1 MSTFTGCV
9 LATRG
14 GSGRNEHG
22 DRAGARV
29 TREQG
34 PSEPEHTA
42 TAWAVVDGA
51 GLVRALRA
59 GTGWLERNLAAVN
72 ALNVFPV
79 PDGDTGTNMFLTMK
93 AAYDA
98 AVEGGE
104 SEGRSAGDVAARAA
118 YGALM
123 GARGNSGVIL
133 SQIFRGMAKA
143 LDGHASLDGALLAAA
158 LTEASAMA
166 YKAVMKPVEGTLLT
180 VSRGAAECAE
190 AAARAG
196 GDVQTV
202 LDGAL
207 AGARATLAKTPE
219 MLPLLREAGVV
230 DAGGQGY
237 VVILEGMRL
246 HLAGR
251 SVEAETLPEI
261 APSGATMAFDVGAL
275 QEKHGADD
283 YGYCTNYLLT
293 AAPGTTLDFAAIRE
307 TMAGMGHSAVIV
319 GDDRYVKAHIHT
331 TDPGA
336 LLSYAVTLGSLTQIK
351 IDNMDLQVE
360 ALDSS
365 PVASTA
371 PSDAPATGV
380 SVVAVAAGEGLSAV
394 LRGLGAAKIVR
405 GGQTMNPSTQ
415 ELLDAINGAPT
426 DDVIVLPNNGNV
438 VLTAR
443 QAAEMAAKQV
453 RVVPTKSVPQGIA
466 ALSAFTFTA
475 DLDTNAAAMTEVASD
490 MHTGE
495 VTRAVRDAAIGGVA
509 VKAGAVIGLLDDVLT
524 VSGDDGATV
533 ALALLDLMGVGQA
546 ELVTLYTG
554 GDVSDADADAVRT
567 HIASRYPNVAV
578 EIVAGGQPHYDF
590 ILSVE

>member
-1 MSTFTGCV
+1 MSA
-9 LATRG
+9 ATRRG
-14 GSGRNEHG
+14 E
-22 DRAGARV
+22 RV
-29 TREQG
+29 RVAQQEGTDGME
-34 PSEPEHTA
+34 SVALT
-42 TAWAVVDGA
+42 WSVVDGA
-51 GLVRALRA
+51 GLLRALRA
-59 GTGWLERNLAAVN
+59 GTGWLERNVAGVN

-79 PDGDTGTNMFLTMK
+79 PDGDTGTNMFLTMQ
-93 AAYDA
+93 AAYA
-98 AVEGGE
+98 AAAEGGE
-104 SEGRSAGDVAARAA
+104 SDGRTVGDVASRAA

-143 LDGHASLDGALLAAA
+143 LDGHATLDGVLLAAA
-158 LTEASAMA
+158 FSEASAMA

-180 VSRGAAECAE
+180 VSRGAAESATS
-190 AAARAG
+190 AANDG

-207 AGARATLAKTPE
+207 AGARVTLARTPE

-251 SVEAETLPEI
+251 SVEAEELQEI
-261 APSGATMAFDVGAL
+261 APGGATMAFDVAGM

-293 AAPGTTLDFAAIRE
+293 AASGAPLDFAMIRE
-307 TMAGMGHSAVIV
+307 QMAAMGHSAVIV
-319 GDDRYVKAHIHT
+319 GDEQYVKAHIHT

-336 LLSYAVTLGSLTQIK
+336 LLSYALRFGSLTQIK
-351 IDNMDLQVE
+351 VDNMDMQVE
-360 ALDSS
+360 TLEEA
-365 PVASTA
+365 A
-371 PSDAPATGV
+371 PPGAANAEPAGQI

-405 GGQTMNPSTQ
+405 GGQPMNPSTQ
-415 ELLDAINGAPT
+415 ELLDAINSAPA
-426 DDVIVLPNNGNV
+426 DAVIVLPNNGNV

-443 QAAEMAAKQV
+443 QAAEMASKQV
-453 RVVPTKSVPQGIA
+453 RVVPTKSIPQGIA

-475 DLDTNAAAMTEVASD
+475 DLDTNAAEMTEVASGVR
-490 MHTGE
+490 TGE
-495 VTRAVRDAAIGGVA
+495 VTRAVRDATIGGVA
-509 VKAGAVIGLLDDVLT
+509 VKTGAVIGLLDDVLT
-524 VSGDDGATV
+524 VSGDDSATV
-533 ALALLDLMGVGQA
+533 ALDLLGRMNAARA

-554 GDVSDADADAVRT
+554 AGVPASVAESLSARIGRQYP
-567 HIASRYPNVAV
+567 HIAV
-578 EIVAGGQPHYDF
+578 EIVVGGQPHYDF
-590 ILSVE
+590 IVSVE

>member
-1 MSTFTGCV
+1 MSAKTH
-9 LATRG
+9 R
-14 GSGRNEHG
+14 
-22 DRAGARV
+22 GARV
-29 TREQG
+29 TQQDTSG
-34 PSEPEHTA
+34 EPVHAA
-42 TAWAVVDGA
+42 TVDGA
-51 GLVRALRA
+51 GLLRALRA
-59 GTGWLERNLAAVN
+59 GTDWLERNVPAVN

-98 AVEGGE
+98 AAEGGE
-104 SEGRSAGDVAARAA
+104 SAGRPVGDVAGRAA

-143 LDGHASLDGALLAAA
+143 LDGHATLDGALLAAA
-158 LTEASAMA
+158 FMEASAMA

-180 VSRGAAECAE
+180 VSRGAATSAE
-190 AAARAG
+190 AAARTG
-196 GDVQTV
+196 GDVRAV

-207 AGARATLAKTPE
+207 AGGRATLAKTPE

-251 SVEAETLPEI
+251 GVETEELPEI
-261 APSGATMAFDVGAL
+261 APAGGAMAFDVGAL
-275 QEKHGADD
+275 HAQHGADD

-293 AAPGTTLDFAAIRE
+293 ASPGTTLDFDAIRD

-319 GDDRYVKAHIHT
+319 GDEQYVKAHIHT

-336 LLSYAVTLGSLTQIK
+336 LLSYAVTLGALTQIK
-351 IDNMDLQVE
+351 IDNMDQQVE
-360 ALDSS
+360 RLDAES
-365 PVASTA
+365 V
-371 PSDAPATGV
+371 DAPAAGV

-394 LRGLGAAKIVR
+394 LRGLGAARIVR

-443 QAAEMAAKQV
+443 QAAEMATRHV
-453 RVVPTKSVPQGIA
+453 RVVPTKSIPQGIA

-475 DLDTNAAAMTEVASD
+475 DLDTNADAMTEVAND
-490 MHTGE
+490 VRTGE
-495 VTRAVRDAAIGGVA
+495 VTRAVRDATIGGVA

-533 ALALLDLMGVGQA
+533 ALELLHRMGVEQA

-554 GDVSDADADAVRT
+554 ADVSDADADAVRER
-567 HIASRYPNVAV
+567 IASHYPNVAV

>member
-1 MSTFTGCV
+1 
-9 LATRG
+9 
-14 GSGRNEHG
+14 
-22 DRAGARV
+22 
-29 TREQG
+29 
-34 PSEPEHTA
+34 
-42 TAWAVVDGA
+42 VDGV
-51 GLVRALRA
+51 GLLRALRA
-59 GTGWLERNLAAVN
+59 GTGWLERNVAGVN

-93 AAYDA
+93 SAYAAA
-98 AVEGGE
+98 AEGGE
-104 SEGRSAGDVAARAA
+104 GEERSVSDVASRAA

-133 SQIFRGMAKA
+133 SQIFRGLAKA
-143 LDGHASLDGALLAAA
+143 LDGHVTLDGALLAAA

-180 VSRGAAECAE
+180 VSRGAAEAAE
-190 AAARAG
+190 TAAKAG
-196 GDVQTV
+196 GDVQIV

-237 VVILEGMRL
+237 VVVLEGMRL

-251 SVEAETLPEI
+251 SVEAEELSAI
-261 APSGATMAFDVGAL
+261 ASSGAGMAFDVVGM

-283 YGYCTNYLLT
+283 YGYCTNYLLA
-293 AAPGTTLDFAAIRE
+293 AAPGTVLDFALIRE
-307 TMAGMGHSAVIV
+307 TMAAMGHSAVIV
-319 GDDRYVKAHIHT
+319 GDEQYVKAHIHT

-336 LLSYAVTLGSLTQIK
+336 LLSYAVRFGSLTQIK
-351 IDNMDLQVE
+351 IDNMDMQVE
-360 ALDSS
+360 HLEGS
-365 PVASTA
+365 A
-371 PSDAPATGV
+371 PPDVAPAEPMGHI

-415 ELLDAINGAPT
+415 ELLDAINHAPT
-426 DDVIVLPNNGNV
+426 DAVILLPNNGNV

-443 QAAEMAAKQV
+443 QAAEMASKQV
-453 RVVPTKSVPQGIA
+453 RVVPTKSIPQGIA

-475 DLDTNAAAMTEVASD
+475 DLDTNAEDMTAVASGVR
-490 MHTGE
+490 TGE
-495 VTRAVRDAAIGGVA
+495 VTRAVRDATIGGVA

-524 VSGDDGATV
+524 VSGDDSATV
-533 ALALLDLMGVGQA
+533 ALDLLQRMDAEHA

-554 GDVSDADADAVRT
+554 ASVADAAAESLSAR
-567 HIASRYPNVAV
+567 IGERYPTLAV
-578 EIVAGGQPHYDF
+578 ETVRGGQPHYDF
-590 ILSVE
+590 IVSVE

>member
-1 MSTFTGCV
+1 MDV
-9 LATRG
+9 
-14 GSGRNEHG
+14 
-22 DRAGARV
+22 
-29 TREQG
+29 
-34 PSEPEHTA
+34 PEHEA
-42 TAWAVVDGA
+42 SAWTVVDGA
-51 GLVRALRA
+51 GLLRALNA
-59 GTGWLERNLAAVN
+59 GTDWLERNVSAVN

-93 AAYDA
+93 AAYA
-98 AVEGGE
+98 AAAEGGE
-104 SEGRSAGDVAARAA
+104 SAGRSAGDVAGRAA

-143 LDGHASLDGALLAAA
+143 LDGHATLDGTLLAAA
-158 LTEASAMA
+158 LSEASAMA

-180 VSRGAAECAE
+180 VSRGAAASAE
-190 AAARAG
+190 AAAQAG
-196 GDVQTV
+196 GDVQAV

-207 AGARATLAKTPE
+207 AGGRATLAKTPE

-251 SVEAETLPEI
+251 SVAAEALPEI
-261 APSGATMAFDVGAL
+261 APAGATMAFDVGAL
-275 QEKHGADD
+275 QAQHGADD

-293 AAPGTTLDFAAIRE
+293 ASPGTTLDFAAIRE
-307 TMAGMGHSAVIV
+307 QMAGMGYSAVIV
-319 GDDRYVKAHIHT
+319 GDEQYVKAHIHT

-351 IDNMDLQVE
+351 IDNMDQQVE
-360 ALDSS
+360 TLDGTSA
-365 PVASTA
+365 ASTGA
-371 PSDAPATGV
+371 SEAPALGV
-380 SVVAVAAGEGLSAV
+380 SVVAVAAGEGISAV

-415 ELLDAINGAPT
+415 ELLDAITSAPT
-426 DDVIVLPNNGNV
+426 NEVIVLPNNGNV

-443 QAAEMAAKQV
+443 QAAELATKQV
-453 RVVPTKSVPQGIA
+453 RVVPTKSIPQGIA
-466 ALSAFTFTA
+466 ALAAFTFTA
-475 DLDTNAAAMTEVASD
+475 DLDTNAAAMTEVANG
-490 MHTGE
+490 MRTGE
-495 VTRAVRDAAIGGVA
+495 VTRAVRDATIGGVA
-509 VKAGAVIGLLDDVLT
+509 VKSGEVIGLLDDVLT

-533 ALALLDLMGVGQA
+533 ALELLHRMGVEQA

-554 GDVSDADADAVRT
+554 ADVSEAAAAAVQER
-567 HIASRYPNVAV
+567 IAARYPNIAV
-578 EIVAGGQPHYDF
+578 EIVVGGQPHYDF

>member
-1 MSTFTGCV
+1 MNA
-9 LATRG
+9 ATRRGERERVARQG
-14 GSGRNEHG
+14 GSESGYNQ
-22 DRAGARV
+22 AQ
-29 TREQG
+29 T
-34 PSEPEHTA
+34 
-42 TAWAVVDGA
+42 WAVVDGA
-51 GLVRALRA
+51 GLLRALRA
-59 GTGWLERNLAAVN
+59 GTDWLERNVAGVN

-79 PDGDTGTNMFLTMK
+79 PDGDTGTNMFLTMQ
-93 AAYDA
+93 AAYA
-98 AVEGGE
+98 AAAEGGE
-104 SEGRSAGDVAARAA
+104 GDGRSVGDVASRAA

-143 LDGHASLDGALLAAA
+143 LDGHATLDGTLLAAA
-158 LTEASAMA
+158 FTEASAMA

-180 VSRGAAECAE
+180 VSRGAAEAAE
-190 AAARAG
+190 TAAKEG
-196 GDVQTV
+196 GDVQDV

-207 AGARATLAKTPE
+207 AGARATLTKTPE

-251 SVEAETLPEI
+251 SIAAEELPML
-261 APSGATMAFDVGAL
+261 APNSATMAFDVAGM

-293 AAPGTTLDFAAIRE
+293 AAPGTILDFATIRE
-307 TMAGMGHSAVIV
+307 AMAAMGHSAVIV
-319 GDDRYVKAHIHT
+319 GDEQYIKAHIHT

-336 LLSYAVTLGSLTQIK
+336 LLSYAVRFGSLTQIK

-360 ALDSS
+360 NLEG
-365 PVASTA
+365 ST
-371 PSDAPATGV
+371 PPDAITEEPMGHI

-394 LRGLGAAKIVR
+394 LRGLGAVKVVR

-415 ELLDAINGAPT
+415 ELLDAINSVPT
-426 DDVIVLPNNGNV
+426 DAVILLPNNGNV

-443 QAAEMAAKQV
+443 QAAEMGAKQV
-453 RVVPTKSVPQGIA
+453 RVVPTKSIPQGIA

-475 DLDTNAAAMTEVASD
+475 DLETNVAEMTEAASGVR
-490 MHTGE
+490 TGE
-495 VTRAVRDAAIGGVA
+495 VTRAVRDATIGGVA
-509 VKAGAVIGLLDDVLT
+509 VKVGDVIGLLDDLLT
-524 VSGDDGATV
+524 VSGDDRATV
-533 ALALLDLMGVGQA
+533 ALDLLERMDAEHA

-554 GDVSDADADAVRT
+554 ADVLDTVAATLSTRVAEQ
-567 HIASRYPNVAV
+567 YPNVAV
-578 EIVAGGQPHYDF
+578 EVVAGGQPHYDF
-590 ILSVE
+590 IVSVE

>member
-1 MSTFTGCV
+1 MSTETG
-9 LATRG
+9 RG
-14 GSGRNEHG
+14 
-22 DRAGARV
+22 AQVARQQ
-29 TREQG
+29 ES
-34 PSEPEHTA
+34 SEPEHTA
-42 TAWAVVDGA
+42 VSWAVVDGA

-98 AVEGGE
+98 AAEGGE
-104 SEGRSAGDVAARAA
+104 SDGRSAGEVASRAA

-143 LDGHASLDGALLAAA
+143 LDGHATLDGALLAAA
-158 LTEASAMA
+158 CTEASVMA

-180 VSRGAAECAE
+180 VSRGAAESAE
-190 AAARAG
+190 AVARSG
-196 GDVQTV
+196 GDVQAV

-237 VVILEGMRL
+237 VIILEGMRL

-261 APSGATMAFDVGAL
+261 APAGTTMAFDVGAL

-293 AAPGTTLDFAAIRE
+293 AAPGTALDFAAIRE

-319 GDDRYVKAHIHT
+319 GDEQYVKAHIHT

-360 ALDSS
+360 ALDGG
-365 PVASTA
+365 

-394 LRGLGAAKIVR
+394 LRGLGAARIVR

-415 ELLDAINGAPT
+415 ELLDAINSAPT
-426 DDVIVLPNNGNV
+426 NDVILLPNNGNV

-443 QAAEMAAKQV
+443 QAAEMSTRRV
-453 RVVPTKSVPQGIA
+453 RVVPTKSIPQGIA

-495 VTRAVRDAAIGGVA
+495 VTRAVRDATIGGVA
-509 VKAGAVIGLLDDVLT
+509 VTSGAVIGLLDDVLT

-533 ALALLDLMGVGQA
+533 ALELLDLMNVGQA

-554 GDVSDADADAVRT
+554 ADVSDADADAVRT
-567 HIASRYPNVAV
+567 RIASRYPNVAV

>member
-1 MSTFTGCV
+1 MRSETH
-9 LATRG
+9 RG
-14 GSGRNEHG
+14 V
-22 DRAGARV
+22 RV
-29 TREQG
+29 TQQTESSG
-34 PSEPEHTA
+34 PDHAPF
-42 TAWAVVDGA
+42 AWPVVDGA
-51 GLVRALRA
+51 GLLRALRA
-59 GTGWLERNLAAVN
+59 GTDWLERNVAAVN

-93 AAYDA
+93 AAHA
-98 AVEGGE
+98 AAAEGGE
-104 SEGRSAGDVAARAA
+104 SADRAVSDVAGRAA

-143 LDGHASLDGALLAAA
+143 LDGHATLDGALLAAA
-158 LTEASAMA
+158 FTEASAMA

-180 VSRGAAECAE
+180 VSRGAAEAAE
-190 AAARAG
+190 AAAGAG
-196 GDVQTV
+196 GDVQDV

-207 AGARATLAKTPE
+207 AGGRATLAKTPE

-251 SVEAETLPEI
+251 SVAAEELPAI
-261 APSGATMAFDVGAL
+261 APAGAAMAFDVGA
-275 QEKHGADD
+275 QHAQHGADD

-293 AAPGTTLDFAAIRE
+293 ASPGTALDFAATRD

-319 GDDRYVKAHIHT
+319 GDEQYIKAHIHT

-336 LLSYAVTLGSLTQIK
+336 LLSYAVTLGALTQIK
-351 IDNMDLQVE
+351 IDNMDQQVE
-360 ALDSS
+360 TLDGG
-365 PVASTA
+365 PVDTPTA
-371 PSDAPATGV
+371 GV

-394 LRGLGAAKIVR
+394 LRGLGAARIVR

-415 ELLDAINGAPT
+415 EVLDAINGAPT
-426 DDVIVLPNNGNV
+426 DEVIVLPNNGNIILSV
-438 VLTAR
+438 Q
-443 QAAEMAAKQV
+443 QAAEMARKQV

-466 ALSAFTFTA
+466 ALAAFTFTA
-475 DLDTNAAAMTEVASD
+475 DLDANADAMADAASD
-490 MHTGE
+490 VRTGE
-495 VTRAVRDAAIGGVA
+495 VTRAVRDATIGGIA
-509 VKAGAVIGLLDDVLT
+509 VRAGAVIGLLDDVLT

-533 ALALLDLMGVGQA
+533 ALELLHRMGVEQV

-554 GDVSDADADAVRT
+554 ADVSDADAATVQSR
-567 HIASRYPNVAV
+567 IASRYPHVAV
-578 EIVAGGQPHYDF
+578 ELVAGGQPHYDF